1 MKQHRHKR
9 GLLDAIAALDI
20 KGVLPTKVTG
30 TRWLPHLSR
39 GIHNLLRTYK
49 AYDAHLSTASH
60 GNPKAEGLYKI
71 LTSQDLCVLLS
82 FSRLL

>member
-1 MKQHRHKR
+1 MKQHR

-39 GIHNLLRTYK
+39 GIHNLPRTYK
-49 AYDAHLSTASH
+49 AYDAHLSTASQ
-60 GNPKAEGLYKI
+60 GNPEAEGLYKI